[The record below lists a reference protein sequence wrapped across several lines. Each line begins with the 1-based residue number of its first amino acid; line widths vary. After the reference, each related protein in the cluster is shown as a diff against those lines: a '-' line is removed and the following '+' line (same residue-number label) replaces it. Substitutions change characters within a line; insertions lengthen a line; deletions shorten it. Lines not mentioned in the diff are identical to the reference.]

1 MYPTEFVLEMAGISK
16 LIPEG
21 GAPTPEQWQAIH
33 SMIKDANAYVVGQK
47 IIEMTEEHQRK
58 SKLERE
64 IREYMRDQ
72 NMAKTTFPPYAPY
85 APNSTVGYPA
95 LGQTGIVYGSGQSAV
110 KITI

>member
-21 GAPTPEQWQAIH
+21 SAPTPEQWKAIH
-33 SMIKDANAYVVGQK
+33 TLIKDANAYVVGQK

-72 NMAKTTFPPYAPY
+72 NMAKTTFLPYAPY
-85 APNSTVGYPA
+85 SPNSTVGYPA
-95 LGQTGIVYGSGQSAV
+95 LGQTGITYSTSSLTT
-110 KITI
+110 KSTI